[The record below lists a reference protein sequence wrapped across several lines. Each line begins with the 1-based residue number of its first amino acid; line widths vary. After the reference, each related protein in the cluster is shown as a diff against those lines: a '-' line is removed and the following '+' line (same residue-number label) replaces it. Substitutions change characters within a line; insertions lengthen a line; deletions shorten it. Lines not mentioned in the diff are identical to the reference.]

1 MANKNITLY
10 QAVEDRNNRDEVEQD
25 GPYKCVSSNAWLGAG
40 YYFWDTNIRLA
51 HWWGKTAYKGK
62 YMVCRIDYTCDYD
75 AVFDLVGDMAAL
87 QLMKHTFD
95 FLNSIGKPCTVS
107 GVIEYLKRKTDFGT
121 KYIAVRAKDEKFPE
135 KDDRILFISGDRP
148 YLNLNSRIQLCFFD
162 KSVFNGYEYKIVYP
176 NEYATVVD
184 MTDMTI

>member
-1 MANKNITLY
+1 MFSAKIANVEVISVNCQAEFMFESARTL
-10 QAVEDRNNRDEVEQD
+10 EDIPD
-25 GPYKCVSSNAWLGAG
+25 
-40 YYFWDTNIRLA
+40 YFYANS
-51 HWWGKTAYKGK
+51 
-62 YMVCRIDYTCDYD
+62 IDYTCDYD

-87 QLMKHTFD
+87 QLMKNTFD

-148 YLNLNSRIQLCFFD
+148 YLNLNPRIQLCFFD